1 MLRRYPLAL
10 TRNARDLYYRQI
22 IAAVLVM
29 ILFMASYLT
38 THRFGL
44 SIGYSLSLYVLVTVV
59 MKVFDRSKHVFFE
72 ITDNNLIISG
82 DIFGKT
88 VELSSLDLFS
98 MRKVDLSQKGP
109 ESLKWKLCGTG
120 IPGYASGLFSL
131 RNGTVACV
139 FLSDLTQV
147 VYIPSLK
154 GESLLLSLE
163 DAETFMLLLRSNRAL
178 KYAPKIA

>member
-1 MLRRYPLAL
+1 MLSRYPLAV
-10 TRNARDLYYRQI
+10 TRNARDLYYRQL
-22 IAAVLVM
+22 IAAVLVV
-29 ILFMASYLT
+29 ILFTASYLS
-38 THRFGL
+38 THRLGI
-44 SIGYSLSLYVLVTVV
+44 SIGYSLSLYVLVTTV

-98 MRKVDLSQKGP
+98 MRKVDISQKGP
-109 ESLKWKLCGTG
+109 ESLKWKLCGTRM
-120 IPGYASGLFSL
+120 PGYASGLFSL
-131 RNGTVACV
+131 RNGKVVCV

-163 DAETFMLLLRSNRAL
+163 DAETFMLLLRSNRVL
-178 KYAPKIA
+178 KYAPKLA